1 VESFSPDWLA
11 LREPADHAARA
22 SDVTAEVAA
31 RLRRRPLTR
40 ALDLAGG
47 AGSNIRYLLPR
58 LPQIRH
64 WTLVDHDVALLDV
77 ARRTLQPLAR
87 AHHVVI
93 EMRRLDLTD
102 LAALPLDGCALV
114 TSSALLDLVSASWM
128 ASLARRCRQARVDVL
143 CTLSYDGRIACE
155 PHEADDERVRAL
167 VNAHQ
172 RTDKGFGPAVGPDA
186 VRVAEAAFAGWETL
200 VSTSD
205 WQLGPG
211 TEALQRELVTG
222 WAAAARAIAPDEADR
237 IDAWRSRR
245 VAHIDAGHSR
255 IIVGHQDFAAWD
267 EQFGVDGALG

>member
-1 VESFSPDWLA
+1 MESFSPDWLA